1 MSQTKNNST
10 IIEGET
16 GLGFGSG
23 IAFGVVMG
31 LVGYF
36 MVSSGKGKKL
46 LSYVN
51 ELARQPNLDAPLE
64 KFVSQQQVPQAE
76 DTAKV
81 SQPNE
86 EVAAVKNMLAQLTS
100 RFQTLST
107 KQKKPPYTNS

>member
-10 IIEGET
+10 TIENET

-46 LSYVN
+46 LGYIN
-51 ELARQPNLDAPLE
+51 ELATQPNLDNVPNKNTDPTPGMSPKTETDTSAANE
-64 KFVSQQQVPQAE
+64 VDQV
-76 DTAKV
+76 K
-81 SQPNE
+81 S
-86 EVAAVKNMLAQLTS
+86 MLSQLTS
-100 RFQTLST
+100 RFQKLSA
-107 KQKKPPYTNS
+107 KQKRPPYTNS